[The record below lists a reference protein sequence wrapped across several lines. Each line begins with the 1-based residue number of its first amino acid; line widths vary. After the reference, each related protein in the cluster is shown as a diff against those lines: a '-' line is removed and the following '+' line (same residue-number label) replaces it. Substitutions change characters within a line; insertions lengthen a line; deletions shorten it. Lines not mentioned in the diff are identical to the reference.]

1 MKSVTEVLFGR
12 SKDDSSRRLSCPPD
26 DRHPETA
33 GQHVELHPVR
43 AGLVREAAS
52 VRRAI
57 AGSAERV
64 GRGGAGSSSSS
75 PAKGDRP
82 IQEHWV
88 YGTATL
94 PPRSPGCDS
103 ERALG
108 PAGLAV
114 DRRRGLGQ
122 GPLEVPYG
130 LTEVVR
136 RESGTEGER
145 HRYSLTEAALR
156 ARLLWA
162 EKGLGQKI
170 PPGSRVLVAACRTGT
185 ASVQPGS
192 RQAAVRSVWY
202 EKQHKLAVLRS
213 RGCCAELPD
222 GSARVSE

>member
-1 MKSVTEVLFGR
+1 MKSVTRVLRGR
-12 SKDDSSRRLSCPPD
+12 S
-26 DRHPETA
+26 
-33 GQHVELHPVR
+33 
-43 AGLVREAAS
+43 
-52 VRRAI
+52 I
-57 AGSAERV
+57 
-64 GRGGAGSSSSS
+64 GSSSGSG
-75 PAKGDRP
+75 KEDRP

-136 RESGTEGER
+136 RESGTEGKR
-145 HRYSLTEAALR
+145 HRYSLTETALR

-162 EKGLGQKI
+162 EKGPGQKI
-170 PPGSRVLVAACRTGT
+170 PPGSRVLVAACRTGID
-185 ASVQPGS
+185 SV
-192 RQAAVRSVWY
+192 
-202 EKQHKLAVLRS
+202 
-213 RGCCAELPD
+213 
-222 GSARVSE
+222 